1 MSGFSILKILVFSV
15 WLIVFRVSAS
25 EKVVFASY
33 TGKAPVI
40 DGDISDSCWNE
51 AEETTDFVLTA
62 DSCVRAPLRTTM
74 RVLYD
79 DGHLYLAVDCR
90 TAGGTEI
97 SRAEPQGDKA
107 DHYTSLDSIEVFLD
121 PLSSRSNYYQFVWSA
136 DGKRYDGFR
145 MSARDFD
152 GNWVFNTKV
161 SSAGWT
167 SEVAIPLD
175 ELRNGLPVAGT
186 EWGFNMV
193 RNDENNYSIWKYT
206 GGAFHNPSLFG
217 TLVIGDPGTWW
228 RELYEERIEP
238 DMEVLQK
245 SVRAYPKN
253 RYLAGQ
259 SGRMD
264 MLKRQIA
271 GMGAPD
277 TDIRKDELI
286 ELYGYVNSLKNLL
299 TETERYIE
307 WSKRVPSGRYG
318 R

>member
-1 MSGFSILKILVFSV
+1 MPKPSILRI
-15 WLIVFRVSAS
+15 IVFWGCSIISCVCAG
-25 EKVVFASY
+25 EKVVFA
-33 TGKAPVI
+33 THTDKPPVI

-51 AEETTDFVLTA
+51 AEEITDFVLTA

-74 RVLYD
+74 KVLYN

-90 TAGGTEI
+90 TAGGTDI

-107 DHYTSLDSIEVFLD
+107 DHYTSLYSIEVFLD

-145 MSARDFD
+145 MSGGDFD

-186 EWGFNMV
+186 AWGFNIV
-193 RNDENNYSIWKYT
+193 RNDENNYSIWKST

-217 TLVIGDPGTWW
+217 TLVIGSYDAWK
-228 RELYEERIEP
+228 RELYEEKIEP
-238 DMEVLQK
+238 GIGILRENT
-245 SVRAYPKN
+245 VRDPKDAYLEGQFRRINSLN
-253 RYLAGQ
+253 R
-259 SGRMD
+259 RV
-264 MLKRQIA
+264 A
-271 GMGAPD
+271 GMDNFLPD
-277 TDIRKDELI
+277 MCREEHL
-286 ELYGYVNSLKNLL
+286 ELYGYINSMVNILN
-299 TETERYIE
+299 ETEKYIE
-307 WSKRVPSGRYG
+307 WNKRILSKKTRR
-318 R
+318 